1 MGRARASEVKPR
13 TMMPSRS
20 TDGNVTEGAVD
31 LRELFAT
38 IARRKGL
45 VIGITVLVTILAG
58 LYSYTRRPVYT
69 SQADVLIRP
78 ILTNPV
84 ESFSPNQIDLQTEI
98 RIATSTAVAHEA
110 LSRLDPQTTLATLLK
125 NVSVNTPSDA
135 MILEIS
141 YSAFNA
147 RDARLGAQTFA
158 EAYLDFKSGQ
168 AVESIARRTAALQG
182 EVDKIDEQIATLNA
196 DIAGLP
202 NGSADRADLIEQ
214 RSAVQT
220 TRLALQNQLA
230 TVSTLSSDPG
240 QVIQPAALPTSP
252 SRPKHR
258 LDLVLGALLGLL
270 LGIGMATIGERF
282 RDPIGGADALEQAL
296 EAPVLGV
303 IPTLPA
309 GRHPASRPVTVAEP
323 RSLPAEAFR
332 TLRTNLLAVSGRSV
346 RTLLVTSALPGEGKT
361 TAATNLA
368 VAIAQIGRDVVLIS
382 ADLRSPDTR
391 TPFGLENDRGLG
403 QVLKGEVRLEE
414 AVCATPIPH
423 LTVLPSGPVAEIL
436 DPVELLQSDR
446 MLDVIARCADLGTVV
461 IDGAPLLAVADSVV
475 LATMVDAVL
484 LVASARRSRRSS
496 SATARRQLRQ
506 VDANLVGAVLNGVS
520 LGRRE
525 QRGYGSADLR
535 RSMLARAFESEPHS
549 NGRSVAPPAELEELE
564 SK

>member
-1 MGRARASEVKPR
+1 
-13 TMMPSRS
+13 MMSSRS
-20 TDGNVTEGAVD
+20 TDGNVTEVAVD
-31 LRELFAT
+31 LREFFGT
-38 IARRKGL
+38 IARRKGV
-45 VIGITVLVTILAG
+45 VIGITILVTLLAG

-110 LSRLDPQTTLATLLK
+110 LSRFDSQTTLDTLLK

-147 RDARLGAQTFA
+147 RDARLGAQAFA

-168 AVESIARRTAALQG
+168 ALDSIARRTTALQD
-182 EVDKIDEQIATLNA
+182 EVDKIDEQITNLNS
-196 DIAGLP
+196 DIAALP
-202 NGSADRADLIEQ
+202 NGSAARADLLEQ

-240 QVIQPAALPTSP
+240 QVIRPATLPSSP

-258 LDLVLGALLGLL
+258 LDLVLGALLGLV
-270 LGIGMATIGERF
+270 LGIGAVTVGERF
-282 RDPIGGADALEQAL
+282 RDPIGGADSFEQTL
-296 EAPVLGV
+296 GAPVLGV
-303 IPTLPA
+303 IPTLPT
-309 GRHPASRPVTVAEP
+309 GRHPASKPVTVAEP
-323 RSLPAEAFR
+323 RSMSAEAFR

-382 ADLRSPDTR
+382 ADLRSPHT
-391 TPFGLENDRGLG
+391 TAPFGLDNSRGLG
-403 QVLKGEVRLEE
+403 QVLKGEAKLED
-414 AVCATPIPH
+414 VICATPIPH
-423 LTVLPSGPVAEIL
+423 LAVLPSGPVAEIF

-446 MLDVIARCADLGTVV
+446 MLDVVARCADLGTVV

-475 LATMVDAVL
+475 VATMVDAVL
-484 LVASARRSRRSS
+484 LVVSARRSRRSS
-496 SATARRQLRQ
+496 AARARRQLRQ
-506 VDANLVGAVLNGVS
+506 VNANLVGGVLNGVN

-525 QRGYGSADLR
+525 KRGYGSSDLR

-549 NGRSVAPPAELEELE
+549 NGRSLAPPAELEELE